1 MKISK
6 RQLRRIIKEEKRQIF
21 KEIQAVPKIPS
32 KPEFGTMDIKD
43 AIIEDAIDDFHSSRM
58 SKAEVVSGLA
68 NQYSMSVGEIESI
81 LATDD
86 RWDMLAET
94 KYIMSKTKIRQ
105 IIKEEK
111 AKLLRESVTDMSR
124 FEDTVKQAME
134 LVSERFREDMFE
146 LLDEGMLDDLDVTDP
161 EMSINE
167 ATGQVYIQLKRVINE
182 VVQKIEADLI
192 GGRYG

>member
-1 MKISK
+1 MKITK
-6 RQLRRIIKEEKRQIF
+6 RQLRR
-21 KEIQAVPKIPS
+21 
-32 KPEFGTMDIKD
+32 
-43 AIIEDAIDDFHSSRM
+43 
-58 SKAEVVSGLA
+58 
-68 NQYSMSVGEIESI
+68 
-81 LATDD
+81 
-86 RWDMLAET
+86 
-94 KYIMSKTKIRQ
+94 

>member
-1 MKISK
+1 MKINK
-6 RQLRRIIKEEKRQIF
+6 RQLRRIIR
-21 KEIQAVPKIPS
+21 
-32 KPEFGTMDIKD
+32 
-43 AIIEDAIDDFHSSRM
+43 
-58 SKAEVVSGLA
+58 
-68 NQYSMSVGEIESI
+68 
-81 LATDD
+81 
-86 RWDMLAET
+86 
-94 KYIMSKTKIRQ
+94 
-105 IIKEEK
+105 EEK
-111 AKLLRESVTDMSR
+111 AKLLRESVTDMSQ

-192 GGRYG
+192 GGRY

>member
-1 MKISK
+1 MKITK
-6 RQLRRIIKEEKRQIF
+6 KQLRR
-21 KEIQAVPKIPS
+21 
-32 KPEFGTMDIKD
+32 
-43 AIIEDAIDDFHSSRM
+43 
-58 SKAEVVSGLA
+58 
-68 NQYSMSVGEIESI
+68 
-81 LATDD
+81 
-86 RWDMLAET
+86 
-94 KYIMSKTKIRQ
+94 

-134 LVSERFREDMFE
+134 LVSEQFREDMYE
-146 LLDEGMLDDLDVTDP
+146 LLDEGMLNLDATDP

-192 GGRYG
+192 GGRY

>member
-1 MKISK
+1 MKITK
-6 RQLRRIIKEEKRQIF
+6 RQLRR
-21 KEIQAVPKIPS
+21 
-32 KPEFGTMDIKD
+32 
-43 AIIEDAIDDFHSSRM
+43 
-58 SKAEVVSGLA
+58 
-68 NQYSMSVGEIESI
+68 
-81 LATDD
+81 
-86 RWDMLAET
+86 
-94 KYIMSKTKIRQ
+94 

-192 GGRYG
+192 GGRY

>member
-1 MKISK
+1 MKITK
-6 RQLRRIIKEEKRQIF
+6 RQLKR
-21 KEIQAVPKIPS
+21 
-32 KPEFGTMDIKD
+32 
-43 AIIEDAIDDFHSSRM
+43 
-58 SKAEVVSGLA
+58 
-68 NQYSMSVGEIESI
+68 
-81 LATDD
+81 
-86 RWDMLAET
+86 
-94 KYIMSKTKIRQ
+94 

-182 VVQKIEADLI
+182 VVQKIETDLI
-192 GGRYG
+192 GGRY